1 MNRAIKA
8 IQIVFFILLVNTAS
22 AINTYS
28 TVDYTIELPPG
39 WRFDDANDDGT
50 VLTFTSEGGGG
61 YAWVIISVYSS
72 AGMSPAQILKDEK
85 EYLIEKKGYPS
96 YEEDVNIN
104 GLRGVRW
111 RYTDYYEG
119 VAYQNHRVILLAGT
133 KYYIITASSRESN
146 MPKYFLDFEQ
156 IFNSFKT
163 KGEPVKTDDILNFKI
178 ISESNN
184 ELVFT
189 VDYAYNSNH
198 GDNVWLGA
206 TALQG
211 TNEFLWFSY
220 RPAKAKRGEGTATI
234 TLGYDANNPPPSVST
249 NQIKVEMYVG
259 GGNTFYSKNFDYKKT
274 WYAQTPTPTPELT
287 WTPTYTPEQE
297 NSTSAIIGFVFILI
311 VISGIVLAFK
321 AAKRK
326 PTTPAIEPAPMKP
339 VPAPYPAAPK
349 KPQEPVAKPHVNE
362 LNELKEK
369 LHKTNQLLDKLDER
383 LVNGELTEAKY
394 KELAGKYKAEADSIK
409 NLIAEN
415 ELLSEVGLKIE

>member
-1 MNRAIKA
+1 MNRTIKA
-8 IQIVFFILLVNTAS
+8 ILIVFFIILVNTAS
-22 AINTYS
+22 AINTYT
-28 TVDYTIELPPG
+28 TVDYAIELPSG
-39 WRFDDANDDGT
+39 WRFDKGNDDGT
-50 VLTFTSEGGGG
+50 VLTFTSEGG

-72 AGMSPAQILKDEK
+72 AGMSPAQILKDER

-119 VAYQNHRVILLAGT
+119 VAYQNHRVILLAED
-133 KYYIITASSRESN
+133 KYYTITASTRESN
-146 MPKYFLDFEQ
+146 TPKYFLDFEQ

-163 KGEPVKTDDILNFKI
+163 KGVPTVKAKPTDDILNFKI

-184 ELVFT
+184 KLVFT

-259 GGNTFYSKNFDYKKT
+259 GEYSFYSKNFDYVKT
-274 WYAQTPTPTPELT
+274 WYAQAPAP
-287 WTPTYTPEQE
+287 TPTYTPEQRD
-297 NSTSAIIGFVFILI
+297 STSGIIGVVFILI

-321 AAKRK
+321 AAKRR
-326 PTTPAIEPAPMKP
+326 PATPAIEPAPMRHA
-339 VPAPYPAAPK
+339 PAQYPAAPK
-349 KPQEPVAKPHVNE
+349 KQEPAAKPQANE
-362 LNELKEK
+362 LKELKEK
-369 LHKTNQLLDKLDER
+369 LLKTNQLLDKLDER

-394 KELAGKYKAEADSIK
+394 RELAGKYKAEADSLK
-409 NLIAEN
+409 NQIAEK

>member
-1 MNRAIKA
+1 
-8 IQIVFFILLVNTAS
+8 
-22 AINTYS
+22 
-28 TVDYTIELPPG
+28 
-39 WRFDDANDDGT
+39 
-50 VLTFTSEGGGG
+50 
-61 YAWVIISVYSS
+61 
-72 AGMSPAQILKDEK
+72 
-85 EYLIEKKGYPS
+85 
-96 YEEDVNIN
+96 
-104 GLRGVRW
+104 
-111 RYTDYYEG
+111 
-119 VAYQNHRVILLAGT
+119 
-133 KYYIITASSRESN
+133 
-146 MPKYFLDFEQ
+146 
-156 IFNSFKT
+156 
-163 KGEPVKTDDILNFKI
+163 
-178 ISESNN
+178 
-184 ELVFT
+184 
-189 VDYAYNSNH
+189 
-198 GDNVWLGA
+198 
-206 TALQG
+206 
-211 TNEFLWFSY
+211 
-220 RPAKAKRGEGTATI
+220 PAKAKRGEGTATI

>member
-1 MNRAIKA
+1 MRAVL
-8 IQIVFFILLVNTAS
+8 IVLFVSLVNTAS

-28 TVDYTIELPPG
+28 NVDYTIELPSG
-39 WRFDDANDDGT
+39 WRFDRGNDDGT
-50 VLTFTSEGGGG
+50 VLTFTSEGG
-61 YAWVIISVYSS
+61 YAWIIISVYSS
-72 AGMSPAQILKDEK
+72 AGMSPSQILKDER

-111 RYTDYYEG
+111 GYTDYYEG
-119 VAYQNHRVILLAGT
+119 IAYQNHQVILLGGD
-133 KYYIITASSRESN
+133 KYYDITASTRESN
-146 MPKYFLDFEQ
+146 IQSYFMDFEQ
-156 IFNSFKT
+156 IFNSFKIQN
-163 KGEPVKTDDILNFKI
+163 TDDILNFKI
-178 ISESNN
+178 ISESNK

-220 RPAKAKRGEGTATI
+220 RPAKAKRGGGTATV

-259 GGNTFYSKNFDYKKT
+259 GEYSFYSKNFDYVKT
-274 WYAQTPTPTPELT
+274 WYAQAPTPTPVTL
-287 WTPTYTPEQE
+287 TPTYTPEQKD
-297 NSTSAIIGFVFILI
+297 STSGIIGVVFILI

-321 AAKRK
+321 AAKRR
-326 PTTPAIEPAPMKP
+326 PTTPAIEPAPMRP
-339 VPAPYPAAPK
+339 APAPYPEVPEKPK
-349 KPQEPVAKPHVNE
+349 EAVAEISARE
-362 LNELKEK
+362 LKELKEK
-369 LHKTNQLLDKLDER
+369 LLKTNQLLDKLDER

-394 KELAGKYKAEADSIK
+394 QELAGKYKAEADSIK
-409 NLIAEN
+409 NQIAEK
-415 ELLSEVGLKIE
+415 ELLSEVGLKTE

>member
-163 KGEPVKTDDILNFKI
+163 KGEP
-178 ISESNN
+178 
-184 ELVFT
+184 
-189 VDYAYNSNH
+189 
-198 GDNVWLGA
+198 
-206 TALQG
+206 
-211 TNEFLWFSY
+211 
-220 RPAKAKRGEGTATI
+220 
-234 TLGYDANNPPPSVST
+234 
-249 NQIKVEMYVG
+249 
-259 GGNTFYSKNFDYKKT
+259 
-274 WYAQTPTPTPELT
+274 
-287 WTPTYTPEQE
+287 
-297 NSTSAIIGFVFILI
+297 
-311 VISGIVLAFK
+311 
-321 AAKRK
+321 
-326 PTTPAIEPAPMKP
+326 
-339 VPAPYPAAPK
+339 
-349 KPQEPVAKPHVNE
+349 
-362 LNELKEK
+362 
-369 LHKTNQLLDKLDER
+369 
-383 LVNGELTEAKY
+383 
-394 KELAGKYKAEADSIK
+394 
-409 NLIAEN
+409 
-415 ELLSEVGLKIE
+415 